1 MFDSARAQH
10 PKHFCASH
18 GQFWPSLDL
27 SIGGSPLPLI
37 YSGILLLTR
46 SVGFR
51 VCSTHWTWKNCPVA
65 WQGMY
70 QDKDGH
76 RSIIME
82 AVATHNLW
90 IWHSFAGLPDSNN
103 DINVIDR
110 SPLVVDWLKGNAPEH
125 RFRVNEHDYNM
136 CYLLCDG
143 IYPEWSVFV
152 KTIGN
157 PTNEKEALYAK
168 MQEGA
173 RKDVERCFGVLQGRF
188 AILAN
193 PARLWGQGTL
203 QDVWYACVVMH
214 NMIIEAEEGEGE
226 ESDYIESV
234 AALSVAS
241 MKLTFDS
248 LLQQLALI
256 QDAGAHA
263 VLRDDLV
270 EHIWQRKSDREL

>member
-1 MFDSARAQH
+1 
-10 PKHFCASH
+10 
-18 GQFWPSLDL
+18 
-27 SIGGSPLPLI
+27 
-37 YSGILLLTR
+37 
-46 SVGFR
+46 
-51 VCSTHWTWKNCPVA
+51 
-65 WQGMY
+65 MY

-82 AVATHNLW
+82 AVATHNVG